1 MSFCLLCVCLY
12 ATLTI
17 LICQYLKLLVTFN
30 IATCDFTT
38 ISYFTLT
45 ACTPFDIIVIAL
57 VLRRDKICGCSS
69 SGRAPPCQGGGSEFE
84 PRQPLQFKHCASCAV
99 IFAAVAHLVERH
111 LAKVEV
117 ASSSLVSR
125 SKRKHLSLTGAF
137 FWIPGD
143 FYYFWTAKPP
153 KSGRGHSAAAR
164 WRSRRF
170 AASISSCSL
179 PPPSF

>member
-84 PRQPLQFKHCASCAV
+84 PRQPLQKKAPVFDRCFLLDSWG
-99 IFAAVAHLVERH
+99 FLLLLDGEAAQKRTRPLGRGS
-111 LAKVEV
+111 LALAALRCFHFFLLATSTFILIEV
-117 ASSSLVSR
+117 RGPRKSLLLWGAIAGSSLVSR
-125 SKRKHLSLTGAF
+125 SK
-137 FWIPGD
+137 
-143 FYYFWTAKPP
+143 
-153 KSGRGHSAAAR
+153 
-164 WRSRRF
+164 
-170 AASISSCSL
+170 
-179 PPPSF
+179 